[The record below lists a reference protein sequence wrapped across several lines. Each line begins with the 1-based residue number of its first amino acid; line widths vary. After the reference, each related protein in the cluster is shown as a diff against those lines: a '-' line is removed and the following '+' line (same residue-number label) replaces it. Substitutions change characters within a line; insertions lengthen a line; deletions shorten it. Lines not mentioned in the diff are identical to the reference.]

1 MFGNRS
7 VSPMQARR
15 EALACGILQI
25 HSDFFMAVHGH
36 RKTNARLISQGW
48 DSGEVGRDQVMRTM
62 SELGVW
68 GVRRGRTPAATRPAR
83 GTGDGPV
90 RQRHGRIRRRRV
102 QDRAGMEMQN
112 VPRPGRSGT
121 GDVPVGLV
129 AELEAAAPVIG
140 LRDTGRGGNRVLCK
154 SSGTSRLTM
163 KAEQKSGHITG
174 SLYRR
179 TN

>member
-1 MFGNRS
+1 MALKAAYIDEHESRFGVGPICRVLSESLDRGFLAPRDYHMFENRS

-15 EALACGILQI
+15 EALACDILQI
-25 HSDFFMAVHGH
+25 HSDFFMTVYGH
-36 RKTNARLISQGW
+36 RKTHARLIAQGW

-62 SELGVW
+62 RELVW
-68 GVRRGRTPAATRPAR
+68 RRKPFRDLADLELATFRWVLWR
-83 GTGDGPV
+83 G
-90 RQRHGRIRRRRV
+90 
-102 QDRAGMEMQN
+102 
-112 VPRPGRSGT
+112 
-121 GDVPVGLV
+121 
-129 AELEAAAPVIG
+129 LEAAAPVIG
-140 LRDTGRGGNRVLCK
+140 LQDTGRGGNRVLCK